1 MKLAKASLW
10 SRRGRESLPKLS
22 LTGWR
27 VSPIEEASA
36 GDLKKNYEVLEM
48 IGQGSSARV
57 FRARRKKDGRE
68 VAMKWMEAADEEL
81 VRNRRNEFEL
91 LRDLK
96 HPNLV
101 QAIEFVHLQTS
112 VVLVLSYHP
121 GSTLHGAV
129 RHSLEGR
136 FAEPVAQSLFR
147 QLVSAVVYLHAA
159 RILHR
164 DIKPEN
170 ILVSSDLETLHLT
183 DFNASRS
190 LREGG
195 SLTMTGTLEYA
206 APEVLAGE
214 SPSEKHDVWGLGLCL
229 HLMVIGQLPRR
240 MHDYAKFSDF
250 CNAVQ
255 ALPVSCTGPDWK
267 ALSEECKYTVQQC
280 LAVDKTLRPAAL
292 IIANFKWLQETERTT
307 SRRNS
312 LPTMQ
317 APPSSRPNHS
327 IDLSSMRESMTMI
340 TKLLPVRSSHRTRR
354 TSSQADF
361 HRNLACK
368 SRHLPRF
375 WASGFGFLTP

>member
-1 MKLAKASLW
+1 M
-10 SRRGRESLPKLS
+10 S

-136 FAEPVAQSLFR
+136 FAESVAQSLFR

-292 IIANFKWLQETERTT
+292 IIANFKWLQETERTR

-361 HRNLACK
+361 HRKTSTSPKGKA
-368 SRHLPRF
+368 
-375 WASGFGFLTP
+375 WQDM